1 MSNDVS
7 EQEWKRRFGL
17 LALLRV
23 SGLLMML
30 AGVFI
35 GMTGLVQ
42 PGGMPVLGIIL
53 VTIGAIDGIVAPIFL
68 RKAWKR
74 PG

>member
-1 MSNDVS
+1 MSDEVS
-7 EQEWKRRFGL
+7 EQEWKRRFGM

-30 AGVFI
+30 AGVFV
-35 GMTGLVQ
+35 GMTGLVKV
-42 PGGMPVLGIIL
+42 GGMPVIGIIL
-53 VTIGAIDGIVAPIFL
+53 VIIGAIDGIVVPVFL

>member
-1 MSNDVS
+1 MSDQVS
-7 EQEWKRRFGL
+7 EDEWKRRFFM
-17 LALLRV
+17 LALVRV

-42 PGGMPVLGIIL
+42 PGGMPVVGIVL
-53 VTIGAIDGIVAPIFL
+53 VIIGAIDGIVVPIFL